1 MSLLGRWWNRREVD
15 QLVREA
21 VGPAVEGAVR
31 EALAKQSP
39 SNTLALGEVVTKLFT
54 TQLEGAAKMTG
65 VMGDFVGAV
74 GELAIKR
81 SAIAL
86 GSRGGR
92 QRAENMKSRKAAAE
106 VGISGCEVCSNP
118 RSSNSTAIVRH
129 VAEGHDARMRAQQ
142 QLTADAVRAH
152 AEFVGQRG
160 N

>member
-1 MSLLGRWWNRREVD
+1 MSLFGRWWNRREVD

-21 VGPAVEGAVR
+21 VGPAVEAAVR
-31 EALAKQSP
+31 EAVAKQSP
-39 SNTLALGEVVTKLFT
+39 ANTVAVGDVMQKLFT
-54 TQLEGAAKMTG
+54 SQIEGAAKMTG

-92 QRAENMKSRKAAAE
+92 QRAENMKRRTVAAE
-106 VGISGCEVCSNP
+106 VGLAGCEVCVNP
-118 RSSNSTAIVRH
+118 RSSNSSAIVRH
-129 VAEGHDARMRAQQ
+129 VAEGHDARVRAQN
-142 QLTADAVRAH
+142 QLTADAIRSH
-152 AEFVGQRG
+152 QEFVGQRA